1 MMNVV
6 MKSLAEIHPYENN
19 PRMND
24 KAAAAVAKSIQAYGF
39 KVPIVIDASGEII
52 CGYTRY
58 KAAQQLGL
66 SEVPCVVADDLTP
79 NQVKAFRLADNKVS
93 DVAIWDNKKL
103 LAELDDLDGLGEDL
117 FTGFELGGLFD
128 NTLDESDKATIENND
143 IGVMYEAVFKS
154 DSKEKLDRL
163 QKIWEDMQ
171 NEGQDAD
178 RGDIGKKAGNEQG
191 SSDREKQD

>member
-1 MMNVV
+1 MNIV
-6 MKSLAEIHPYENN
+6 MKTLGEIHPYENN

-39 KVPIVIDASGEII
+39 KVPIVIDANGEII
-52 CGYTRY
+52 CGHTRY

-79 NQVKAFRLADNKVS
+79 SQVKAFRLADNKVS

-103 LAELDDLDGLGEDL
+103 LAELDDLDSLGEDL

-128 NTLDESDKATIENND
+128 NTLDESDKAAIENND
-143 IGVMYEAVFKS
+143 FGVMYEAVFKS
-154 DSKEKLDRL
+154 DSKEKLDKL
-163 QKIWEDMQ
+163 QKVWEDMQ

-178 RGDIGKKAGNEQG
+178 RGNLGKETGNEQG
-191 SSDREKQD
+191 SSDGEKQN

>member
-1 MMNVV
+1 MNVV
-6 MKSLAEIHPYENN
+6 MKGLAEIHPYENN

-52 CGYTRY
+52 CGHTRY

-128 NTLDESDKATIENND
+128 NTLDESDKAAIENND

-178 RGDIGKKAGNEQG
+178 RGDLGKKTGNEQG
-191 SSDREKQD
+191 PSDGEKQD

>member
-1 MMNVV
+1 MNIV
-6 MKSLAEIHPYENN
+6 MKGLPEIHPYENN

-39 KVPIVIDASGEII
+39 KVPIVIDANGEII
-52 CGYTRY
+52 CGHTRY

-66 SEVPCVVADDLTP
+66 AEVPCVVADDLTP
-79 NQVKAFRLADNKVS
+79 SQVKAFRLADNKVS

-103 LAELDDLDGLGEDL
+103 LAELDDLDCLGEDL

-128 NTLDESDKATIENND
+128 NTLDESDKAAIENND

-178 RGDIGKKAGNEQG
+178 RGNLGEKTGNEQR
-191 SSDREKQD
+191 SSDGEKQD

>member
-1 MMNVV
+1 MNIV
-6 MKSLAEIHPYENN
+6 MKGLPEIHPYENN
-19 PRMND
+19 PHMND

-39 KVPIVIDASGEII
+39 KVPIVIDANGEII
-52 CGYTRY
+52 CGHTRY

-66 SEVPCVVADDLTP
+66 AEVPCVVADDLTP

-103 LAELDDLDGLGEDL
+103 LAELDDLD
-117 FTGFELGGLFD
+117 FTGFELGWLFD
-128 NTLDESDKATIENND
+128 NTLDESDKAAIENND

-154 DSKEKLDRL
+154 DSKEKLERL

-178 RGDIGKKAGNEQG
+178 RGNLGEKTGNEQR
-191 SSDREKQD
+191 SSDGEKQD

>member
-1 MMNVV
+1 MNVV
-6 MKSLAEIHPYENN
+6 MKGLAEIHPYENN

-24 KAAAAVAKSIQAYGF
+24 KAATAVAKSIQAYGF

-52 CGYTRY
+52 CGHTRY

-66 SEVPCVVADDLTP
+66 SEVPCIVADDLTP

-128 NTLDESDKATIENND
+128 NTLDESDKAAIENND

-154 DSKEKLDRL
+154 DRKEKLDRL

-171 NEGQDAD
+171 DEGQNAD
-178 RGDIGKKAGNEQG
+178 CGDLREKTGDEQG
-191 SSDREKQD
+191 QTNGEKQD

>member
-1 MMNVV
+1 MNIV
-6 MKSLAEIHPYENN
+6 MKGLSEIHPYENN

-39 KVPIVIDASGEII
+39 KVPIVIDANGEII
-52 CGYTRY
+52 CGHTRY

-66 SEVPCVVADDLTP
+66 AEVPCVVADDLTP
-79 NQVKAFRLADNKVS
+79 SQVKAFRLADNKVS

-103 LAELDDLDGLGEDL
+103 LAELDDLDCFGEDL

-128 NTLDESDKATIENND
+128 NTLDESDKAAIENND

-163 QKIWEDMQ
+163 
-171 NEGQDAD
+171 
-178 RGDIGKKAGNEQG
+178 
-191 SSDREKQD
+191 